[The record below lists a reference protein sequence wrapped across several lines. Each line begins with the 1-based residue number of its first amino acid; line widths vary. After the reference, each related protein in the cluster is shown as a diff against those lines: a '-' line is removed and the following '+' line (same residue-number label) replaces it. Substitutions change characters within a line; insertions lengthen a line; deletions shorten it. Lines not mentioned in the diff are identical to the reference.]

1 VSVVVVTPVPVFV
14 AVMVTPGISAPAG
27 SDTLPPKLPFCEN
40 PKLAMSKPN
49 KTAPKTFLRIRVP
62 RFYQMARIWVA
73 RYINVGME
81 SKGKRQKAINA
92 VPM

>member
-40 PKLAMSKPN
+40 PKLAISKPN
-49 KTAPKTFLRIRVP
+49 KTAPKTFLHMRAAP
-62 RFYQMARIWVA
+62 FLSVA
-73 RYINVGME
+73 EFWWHVISMKERSQKEI
-81 SKGKRQKAINA
+81 SKRGKRRSW
-92 VPM
+92 